1 VFCRLLAVFGG
12 LVFNYAFRLSGVAE
26 DQWLRLAFAESL
38 E

>member
-1 VFCRLLAVFGG
+1 V
-12 LVFNYAFRLSGVAE
+12 LVFTYAFRLSGVAE